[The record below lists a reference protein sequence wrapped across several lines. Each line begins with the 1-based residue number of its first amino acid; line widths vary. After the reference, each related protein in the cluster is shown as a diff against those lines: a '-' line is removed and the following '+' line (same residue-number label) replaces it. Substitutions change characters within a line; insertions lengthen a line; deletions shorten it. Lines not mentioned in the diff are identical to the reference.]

1 MTSKTIELLRKAREH
16 LHLHAM
22 EYKHPGQHDLIAQID
37 AELAAPEAPRQDEW
51 PKLDKPAMVG
61 CTRFSKGVSA
71 RTVVEAAQ
79 RNYEYEITPEKE
91 AERIAKC
98 SGFLEKLSAPL
109 SPDHSGGGAG
119 VVLPK
124 PEIWRIP
131 VSGNWFYGTKEQCER
146 EYAEYTADFTA
157 EDFDEDGPHKPEPL
171 ACLDKVKG
179 LNQ

>member
-1 MTSKTIELLRKAREH
+1 MTSETIDERAAFDAWAVKHGRVVGYNGWRNDFEVWQARA
-16 LHLHAM
+16 L
-22 EYKHPGQHDLIAQID
+22 
-37 AELAAPEAPRQDEW
+37 LAAPEAPRQEPVTMDGKTTIREYAANALPENWPMDEW
-51 PKLDKPAMVG
+51 TKGYEECKRRIHAM
-61 CTRFSKGVSA
+61 FM
-71 RTVVEAAQ
+71 Q
-79 RNYEYEITPEKE
+79 PIN
-91 AERIAKC
+91 
-98 SGFLEKLSAPL
+98 APL

-124 PEIWRIP
+124 PDIWRIP

-171 ACLDKVKG
+171 ACLDKVKE